1 MKAKVAVIGA
11 NGQVAA
17 EVSLLLARRG
27 RVEVVPVCRARIG
40 SAFLRSR
47 GIACR
52 HGSIADPSQARALV
66 GDCGVIL
73 NFALALGRPREAR
86 EANRALVLGA
96 ARAAAP
102 GARIAYFST
111 MSVYGD
117 PGPDGLPRST
127 WYGREKLRCEADVRR
142 APGGSGAWVL
152 RLGHV
157 AGEMQGITRELRAIV
172 RERIVRLPELG
183 GLASNVVHV
192 STIADACEVLASQAP
207 PPPGIY
213 DLMNAP
219 SWSWRE
225 VFEEESKRLA
235 APIEIV
241 DAPSRRPSGSAWRR
255 AVRAP
260 LAALASSRVARD
272 RLLDVL
278 AWLPPRSGER
288 AQARLHLGRAAAEIA
303 ALAPTRSH
311 DATDWSARG
320 GNAMPGL
327 PPTRE
332 SIVRDGYDRSA
343 PLGSPFPE
351 DLPPAS

>member
-1 MKAKVAVIGA
+1 MKPKVALIGA

-27 RVEVVPVCRARIG
+27 GVEVVPVCRARLG

-52 HGSIADPSQARALV
+52 HGSIADPAQARALV
-66 GDCGVIL
+66 GDCAVIL

-86 EANRALVLGA
+86 DANRALVLEA

-117 PGPDGLPRST
+117 PGPDGTPRST

-142 APGGSGAWVL
+142 APGGSGAWIL

-157 AGEMQGITRELRAIV
+157 AGEMQGITRELRAIA
-172 RERIVRLPELG
+172 RERIVRLPESG
-183 GLASNVVHV
+183 ALASNVVHV
-192 STIADACEVLASQAP
+192 STIADACEALASDAP
-207 PPPGIY
+207 PPPGTW

-225 VFEEESKRLA
+225 VFEEESRRLA
-235 APIEIV
+235 IPVEIV
-241 DAPSRRPSGSAWRR
+241 DAPSRRPSGSAWRSALR
-255 AVRAP
+255 SSV
-260 LAALASSRVARD
+260 AALTSSPAFRD

-278 AWLPPRSGER
+278 AWLPSRSGER
-288 AQARLHLGRAAAEIA
+288 AQARLHRGRAAAEIA
-303 ALAPTRSH
+303 ALAPSRSH
-311 DATDWSARG
+311 DATDWSPRG
-320 GNAMPGL
+320 GKPLPGL
-327 PPTRE
+327 PPTRA
-332 SIVRDGYDRSA
+332 SIARDGYDRSS
-343 PLGSPFPE
+343 PLGPAFPE